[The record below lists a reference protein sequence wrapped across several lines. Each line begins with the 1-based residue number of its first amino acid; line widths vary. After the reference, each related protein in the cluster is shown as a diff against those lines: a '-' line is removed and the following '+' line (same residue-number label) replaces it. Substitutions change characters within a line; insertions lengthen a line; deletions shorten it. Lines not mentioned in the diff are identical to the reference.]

1 MTEGATRTD
10 SFAMLKR
17 YSTLSYGAFGTM
29 ADIGLMVLGSL
40 LVGLA
45 VSVLL
50 AGFGVVNVEQDL
62 STASMLG
69 SALILAVIGLFAL
82 GVAAEGPL
90 GRGRRLIG
98 FKIWEVGIGRTL
110 AVLLVG
116 FLGLLAFGALDGAVD
131 GFPAPLIQAVQGL
144 RAVSIAGMVAMPLV
158 GIPLAILA
166 RWYPNGPDWLGR
178 TDIPIMFVVWAVATM
193 IIVT

>member
-1 MTEGATRTD
+1 MTEGATRAD
-10 SFAMLKR
+10 SWATLRR
-17 YSTLSYGAFGTM
+17 YSTLAYGAFGTM
-29 ADIGLMVLGSL
+29 ADIGLMVFGSL

-50 AGFGVVNVEQDL
+50 AGFSIVNVEQDL
-62 STASMLG
+62 STAAMLG

-82 GVAAEGPL
+82 GVASEGPL
-90 GRGRRLIG
+90 GRGRRLVG

-116 FLGLLAFGALDGAVD
+116 FVGLLVFGALNGRVNAL
-131 GFPAPLIQAVQGL
+131 PAPLIQAVDGL
-144 RAVSIAGMVAMPLV
+144 RASSIAGMVAMPLI

-166 RWYPNGPDWLGR
+166 RWYPKGPDWLGR
-178 TDIPIMFVVWAVATM
+178 ADIPIMFVIWAVATM

>member
-1 MTEGATRTD
+1 
-10 SFAMLKR
+10 
-17 YSTLSYGAFGTM
+17 
-29 ADIGLMVLGSL
+29 
-40 LVGLA
+40 
-45 VSVLL
+45 
-50 AGFGVVNVEQDL
+50 
-62 STASMLG
+62 ASMLG